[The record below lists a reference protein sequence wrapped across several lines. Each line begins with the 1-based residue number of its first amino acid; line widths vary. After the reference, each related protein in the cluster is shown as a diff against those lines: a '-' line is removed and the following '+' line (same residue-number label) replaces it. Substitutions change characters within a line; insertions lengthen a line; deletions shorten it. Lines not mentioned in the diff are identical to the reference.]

1 MFNEIFRNMWR
12 KKLRSMLT
20 IFGISIGILAF
31 TVMGSLAL
39 RFNKMIQGGKKYVT
53 GQITLAP
60 KGTNFGMGGAG
71 GTLPVDTLNKI
82 SKVDGVEAVAAGIE
96 MPMEEPNLDQ
106 ATVSMGPAPT
116 IEGMDLSSK
125 FKNRNWET
133 LAMKEGRMIEAS
145 DPVNSVT
152 IGYTISTD
160 KGLKTGD
167 AMKIR
172 GQDFKVLGIV
182 DKTMTGPDTYIFMPL
197 SVARDLYIESNPF
210 LKSLKE
216 QAANAQEISDSA
228 LAKLPA
234 ETRAQIE
241 QARTFKVEDISTGA
255 AVSWKDGYDSD
266 QVAQRI
272 KDQFK
277 DEVIVMSPKALG
289 EMIDKASAVFNSVI
303 LGSAILA
310 LIVGGFSIINTMVMS
325 ITERTKEI
333 GIKKAIGA
341 SSRSIAREYTIEAG
355 IIGLIGGLIGIG
367 LGSLMIV
374 IINNAVAN
382 KSGAIFEL
390 SPVFLAIVL
399 AFSFGLGMTAGLL
412 PAWRASK
419 LRVVEALRQL

>member
-1 MFNEIFRNMWR
+1 MLNEIFRNMWR
-12 KKLRSMLT
+12 KKMRSMLT

-60 KGTNFGMGGAG
+60 KGSSYGMGAGG

-82 SKVDGVEAVAAGIE
+82 AQVDGVEAVAASIE
-96 MPMEEPNLDQ
+96 MLLEEPNLDNPS
-106 ATVSMGPAPT
+106 ASMGQSAT
-116 IEGMDLSSK
+116 IQGMDLSST

-133 LAMKEGRMIEAS
+133 LAMKEGRMVEAS

-160 KGLKTGD
+160 KNLKVGD
-167 AMKIR
+167 TMNIR
-172 GQDFKVLGIV
+172 GRDFKVMGIV
-182 DKTMTGPDTYIFMPL
+182 DKTMTGPDSYVFMPL
-197 SVARDLYIESNPF
+197 SIARDLYIDSNPF
-210 LKSLKE
+210 LKSLKD
-216 QAANAQEISDSA
+216 QAAEAEKISDSA
-228 LAKLPA
+228 LAALPE
-234 ETRAQIE
+234 ETKTQIQ

-255 AVSWKDGYDSD
+255 AASWKDGYDSE

-277 DEVIVMSPKALG
+277 DQVMVLSPKALG
-289 EMIDKASAVFNSVI
+289 DVIDKASAVFNSVI

-341 SSRSIAREYTIEAG
+341 SSGSIAREYTIEAG
-355 IIGLIGGLIGIG
+355 IIGLVGGLIGIG
-367 LGSLMIV
+367 LGTLMIV
-374 IINNAVAN
+374 IINNAVAS

-390 SPVFLAIVL
+390 SPIFLLIVL
-399 AFSFGLGMTAGLL
+399 AFSFGLGMAAGML
-412 PAWRASK
+412 PALRASK

>member
-1 MFNEIFRNMWR
+1 MLNEIFRNMWR
-12 KKLRSMLT
+12 KKMRSMLT
-20 IFGISIGILAF
+20 IFGIGIGILAF

-39 RFNKMIQGGKKYVT
+39 RFNKMIQGGKKYIT
-53 GQITLAP
+53 GQITLSP
-60 KGTNFGMGGAG
+60 KGSTYGMGGG
-71 GTLPVDTLNKI
+71 MLPVDTLKKI
-82 SKVDGVEAVAAGIE
+82 SEVDGVAAVAASIE
-96 MPMEEPNLDQ
+96 MPMKEPNLDDI
-106 ATVSMGPAPT
+106 AASMGPGAT
-116 IEGMDLSSK
+116 IQGTDLAST
-125 FKNRNWET
+125 FKNRNWES
-133 LAMKEGRMIEAS
+133 LAMKEGRMLDS
-145 DPVNSVT
+145 NDPVDSVT

-160 KGLKTGD
+160 QNMKTGD
-167 AMKIR
+167 TMQIR
-172 GQDFKVLGIV
+172 GRDFKVMGII
-182 DKTMTGPDTYIFMPL
+182 DKTMTGPDSYIFMPITI
-197 SVARDLYIESNPF
+197 ARDLYIESNPF

-216 QAANAQEISDSA
+216 QADEAAKISDSA

-234 ETRAQIE
+234 ETMAQIK
-241 QARTFKVEDISTGA
+241 QAKTFKVEDISTGA
-255 AVSWKDGYDSD
+255 AVSWKDGYNSD

-277 DEVIVMSPKALG
+277 DEVMVMSPKVMG
-289 EMIDKASAVFNSVI
+289 EIIDKASAVFNSVI

-355 IIGLIGGLIGIG
+355 VIGLIGGLIGIG
-367 LGSLMIV
+367 LGTLMIV
-374 IINNAVAN
+374 IINNAVAS

-399 AFSFGLGMTAGLL
+399 AFSFSLGMAAGVL